1 MHPVQYE
8 AAYPPRQ
15 DRLTVFFRIILA
27 IPQLV
32 VGGIWGLGAGAVSFV
47 AWFAILITG
56 SYPEGWWRFTA
67 GYLRFN
73 ARVAGYASLQ
83 ADPWPAIA
91 ADEPG
96 YPVQLTIER
105 PERQSRLTVAFRLIL
120 GIPAFL
126 VAYILNVALRFLLF
140 LIWLII
146 VFSGSQPEGLHTF
159 VALCLRF
166 TMRTEAYALLLVDAY
181 PNFTSGSET
190 SASSVYT

>member
-8 AAYPPRQ
+8 AAHPDRQ
-15 DRLTVFFRIILA
+15 NRLTVFFRLLLA
-27 IPQLV
+27 IPQLI
-32 VGGIWGLGAGAVSFV
+32 VGAFWGLGAGCVSLV

-56 SYPEGWWRFTA
+56 SYPAGWWRFTA

-73 ARVAGYASLQ
+73 ARVTGYVSLQ
-83 ADPWPAIA
+83 SDPWPAIA

-105 PERQSRLTVAFRLIL
+105 PERQSRLTVFFRLIL
-120 GIPAFL
+120 GIPAFV
-126 VAYILNVALRFLLF
+126 VAYILNAVLRLLLF
-140 LIWLII
+140 LVWLIV
-146 VFSGSQPEGLHTF
+146 VFTARQPEGLHSF

-181 PNFTSGSET
+181 PNFTSGSQT
-190 SASSVYT
+190 SAGGALT